1 MSERQFTLDASALGG
16 GAPKPTR
23 WADCETLW
31 EEEGGVP
38 KPLLQLGVT
47 PAMWQRWHGR
57 HKLRSEAA
65 NCLNSMQDE
74 GSVWKKIASR
84 ILARSSPE
92 LANDSPVVGKG
103 NRAALPEEEARSAGA
118 AGGDGVPRPQQ
129 RSTTEED
136 AVLEDAAHL
145 PGEPIVQRQLPTPI
159 TPPKDYALLR
169 TPSADVN
176 RHGCSIKYISKLR
189 SDMLL
194 ASLSM
199 DQLERTDAAPPQ
211 DSKLLSSLAS
221 SAAPNAQLRTLSVQ
235 LLVSPLRGP
244 TFPLLVRR
252 DAPAATLTAQLAERC
267 GLPASAFRLLFRGRY
282 VVGELEG
289 GQLQR
294 DELVRMVLRA
304 PLRGGMLTR
313 PVERSGY
320 LVKEPMNPHAFSRP
334 RRRFFRLSERKL
346 EWFAD
351 DKPTRQPKGS
361 MQLAGARIER
371 SADALVIVLAG
382 ERLVLRGDALDEW
395 AAAIR
400 EQADESSAP
409 TSTLA
414 ASAEIKAVNEQADAE
429 VRAADE
435 RAGAAVERAVT
446 AIREHLEESSA
457 PTSKLAA
464 ASSATT
470 SAASAVAMT
479 EEMRGVLAAFDNNLI
494 EALRG
499 AIIRLVCVAWLLAQ
513 PDDLKMPYR
522 QQLEELERSGAS
534 PSPLLSPEEA
544 VALILQGDR
553 SVGAVTH
560 GWLSPG
566 NPDPAGSRMKLL
578 RQELK
583 SLPNIKGIFFECAH
597 RSTRTQR
604 VC

>member
-1 MSERQFTLDASALGG
+1 MASSTTAAL
-16 GAPKPTR
+16 A
-23 WADCETLW
+23 AL
-31 EEEGGVP
+31 
-38 KPLLQLGVT
+38 
-47 PAMWQRWHGR
+47 
-57 HKLRSEAA
+57 EA
-65 NCLNSMQDE
+65 Q
-74 GSVWKKIASR
+74 
-84 ILARSSPE
+84 
-92 LANDSPVVGKG
+92 
-103 NRAALPEEEARSAGA
+103 RAAVEA
-118 AGGDGVPRPQQ
+118 
-129 RSTTEED
+129 TTEED
-136 AVLEDAAHL
+136 AVREDAAHL
-145 PGEPIVQRQLPTPI
+145 PGEANVQHQLSTPI

-169 TPSADVN
+169 TPSADVD

-211 DSKLLSSLAS
+211 DSKLPSSLAS
-221 SAAPNAQLRTLSVQ
+221 SAAPNAELRTPSVQ
-235 LLVSPLRGP
+235 LLVSPLCGP

-252 DAPAATLTAQLAERC
+252 DAPAAELVEQLAKRC
-267 GLPASAFRLLFRGRY
+267 GLPATAFRLLFRGRY

-313 PVERSGY
+313 PAERSGY
-320 LVKEPMNPHAFSRP
+320 LVKEPINPHVFSRP

-400 EQADESSAP
+400 EQADESS
-409 TSTLA
+409 
-414 ASAEIKAVNEQADAE
+414 
-429 VRAADE
+429 
-435 RAGAAVERAVT
+435 G
-446 AIREHLEESSA
+446 
-457 PTSKLAA
+457 
-464 ASSATT
+464 SATT

-513 PDDLKMPYR
+513 PDDFKMPYR

-597 RSTRTQR
+597 R
-604 VC
+604 

>member
-1 MSERQFTLDASALGG
+1 
-16 GAPKPTR
+16 
-23 WADCETLW
+23 
-31 EEEGGVP
+31 
-38 KPLLQLGVT
+38 
-47 PAMWQRWHGR
+47 MWQRWHGR

-65 NCLNSMQDE
+65 KCLNSMRDE

-211 DSKLLSSLAS
+211 DSKLPSSLAS
-221 SAAPNAQLRTLSVQ
+221 SAAPNAELRTPSVQ
-235 LLVSPLRGP
+235 LLVSPLCGP
-244 TFPLLVRR
+244 MFPLLVRR
-252 DAPAATLTAQLAERC
+252 DAPAAELVEQLAKRC
-267 GLPASAFRLLFRGRY
+267 GLPATAFRLLFRGRY

-313 PVERSGY
+313 PAERSGY

-334 RRRFFRLSERKL
+334 RRRFFRLSVRKL

-400 EQADESSAP
+400 EHREESSAP
-409 TSTLA
+409 TST
-414 ASAEIKAVNEQADAE
+414 
-429 VRAADE
+429 
-435 RAGAAVERAVT
+435 
-446 AIREHLEESSA
+446 
-457 PTSKLAA
+457 LAA

-499 AIIRLVCVAWLLAQ
+499 AIIRLVCVAWLRAQ
-513 PDDLKMPYR
+513 PDDFKMPYR

-597 RSTRTQR
+597 RSTRTQH